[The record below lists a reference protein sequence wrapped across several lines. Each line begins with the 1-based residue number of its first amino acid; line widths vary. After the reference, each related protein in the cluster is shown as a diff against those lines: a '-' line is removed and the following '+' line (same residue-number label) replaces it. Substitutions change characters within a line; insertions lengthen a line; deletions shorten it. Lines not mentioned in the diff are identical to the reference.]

1 MRANKFNPTK
11 MSNPLQNFDW
21 SLKSISKVFA
31 AFLIGVIALA
41 LVAGIISFAFR
52 TIISPFTGSS
62 NGGYY
67 SEMAMMDSSYSKGLS
82 SSSARNILPPIP
94 GEGGQIVDPT
104 AEDYEVKS
112 YSATYQPNDKT
123 KICAEVLGLKADPEI
138 VFSNSSESDTSCY
151 FTFEVP
157 NARAEEIVTIL
168 KNLKPED
175 LNSNIYTIQKSVEG
189 TSDQLAIL
197 TQKLSQTEA
206 TLSEAQNAYADLMT
220 IATNARDI
228 TNLTQL
234 ITLKISAIEQL
245 AQTKISINQE
255 IEQVQRNRADLL
267 RQIANTTFNVSVY
280 EQKFIDWKQI
290 GESWKQAI
298 RDFVSNVTDLTQ
310 FVSVRLVSFTLYA
323 AAAVAYL
330 AIVFAFLK
338 VLWLL
343 GKKVWKF
350 ERKK

>member
-1 MRANKFNPTK
+1 MSPNPF
-11 MSNPLQNFDW
+11 QNFDW
-21 SLKSISKVFA
+21 SLKSIAKVFA
-31 AFLIGVIALA
+31 AFLLGVVALA

-52 TIISPFTGSS
+52 TIVSPFTG
-62 NGGYY
+62 NNYAGGFA
-67 SEMAMMDSSYSKGLS
+67 ETAMMDASYSKSLGLGS
-82 SSSARNILPPIP
+82 SNIMPPIP
-94 GEGGQIVDPT
+94 SPEGGVVDAT
-104 AEDYEVKS
+104 AEDYEVKT
-112 YSATYQPNDKT
+112 YSANYQPNDKT
-123 KICAEVLGLKADPEI
+123 KICATILGLKSDSEI
-138 VFSNSSESDTSCY
+138 VFSNSSENDTSCY
-151 FTFEVP
+151 FTFEIP
-157 NARAEEIVTIL
+157 NARAEEIVTLL
-168 KNLKPED
+168 KGLNPED

-197 TQKLSQTEA
+197 TQKLEQTEA
-206 TLSEAQNAYADLMT
+206 TLSEAQAAYADLMKL
-220 IATNARDI
+220 ATSSRDI

-245 AQTKISINQE
+245 AQTRISINQE

-290 GESWKQAI
+290 GDSWKQAI

-310 FVSVRLVSFTLYA
+310 FISIRLVSFTLYA
-323 AAAVAYL
+323 AAAIVYL

-338 VLWLL
+338 VLWLI
-343 GKKVWKF
+343 GKKVWQF